1 MKKCLFCFMVI
12 VFIKK
17 KKKEI
22 KKISFWFKNNINVR
36 NIIFILKL

>member
-17 KKKEI
+17 KKEI
-22 KKISFWFKNNINVR
+22 KKISFWFNNNINVR